1 MPSQIVDSEGDQLRI
16 AFDGDA
22 VLFADDSERVYQEQ
36 GLVAFSESER
46 AAAASPMV
54 GGPFR
59 HFLSILHHLQSD
71 WPEDCSPI
79 RTALFTARSAPAHE
93 RVIRTLRAWNIRIDE
108 AVFLGG
114 LDKGAFL
121 RTFGADIF
129 FDDQTEHCESARQFV
144 ATGHVPHGVA
154 NEGG

>member
-1 MPSQIVDSEGDQLRI
+1 M
-16 AFDGDA
+16 
-22 VLFADDSERVYQEQ
+22 
-36 GLVAFSESER
+36 VAFSESER
-46 AAAASPMV
+46 AAADSPMV

-71 WPEDCSPI
+71 CTEDCSPI
-79 RTALFTARSAPAHE
+79 RTALFTARSEPAHE
-93 RVIRTLRAWNIRIDE
+93 RTIRTLRACKILIDV

-114 LDKGAFL
+114 LDKGALL